1 MSVQGTRVHY
11 PYAVLEAEARLA
23 CLAMGLDPALGLLHA
38 DLRARDSLALDL
50 MEPVRPAVD
59 ALVLDLARAH
69 ALARRLLRN
78 TAGCLPRAPAPRGR
92 LAATGSR
99 WAHELSPVAEWL
111 AREFLDSWAQPPE
124 NGGGPVPRLSRRVQ
138 DVPTPLTQERR
149 SRAQGIHQ
157 RTERAAPRRA
167 TVTGR
172 CPVCGHRRSSPT
184 SGRCPSCV
192 AAHRLECVAHAVATR
207 VQKRALGHDYTRA
220 GKRSLSSKQR
230 ANKRAEAAWRA
241 AHPEG
246 ADPEAY
252 RREILPGLK
261 GVRTVKLHRAFGIA
275 CQRRFRSAR
284 KRRRKVHT
292 LAGGDTP
299 RRSGPPA
306 GGVARKPE
314 GGLGQLHPLERGS
327 HRRSPGLGSGGA
339 PTPEPIAPHIIESRA
354 HHHVGGYTRAPE
366 PHSPGNEV
374 PSPGP
379 NALVYPVIR
388 ICMIPHRRRSRSPTR
403 PAAQGLFRGA
413 FGGPRPSAAGVG

>member
-69 ALARRLLRN
+69 VFSREDFFETRQGVCRVLPPLA
-78 TAGCLPRAPAPRGR
+78 AE

-314 GGLGQLHPLERGS
+314 GGLWTTTPAGAGLPSAKPRARLW
-327 HRRSPGLGSGGA
+327 RSPHAGAHSAPHNRIPGSPPCGRLYARPGA
-339 PTPEPIAPHIIESRA
+339 P
-354 HHHVGGYTRAPE
+354 
-366 PHSPGNEV
+366 
-374 PSPGP
+374 
-379 NALVYPVIR
+379 
-388 ICMIPHRRRSRSPTR
+388 
-403 PAAQGLFRGA
+403 
-413 FGGPRPSAAGVG
+413 